1 MTTFKKLAPI
11 STTSIYAIA
20 SNDTLYYFNGSSWNQ
35 KNTTPI
41 TDISVTLSGELYGI
55 ITSTQ
60 LLSKWLGTSWSTAM
74 GTETLSIVSAHSYN
88 SIYGIGTDNTTYFWN
103 GAYWTQVDSRTTTNL
118 AVSKV

>member
-11 STTSIYAIA
+11 SNTSIYAIT
-20 SNDTLYYFNGSSWNQ
+20 SDNTLYYFNGSSWSQ

-41 TDISVTLSGELYGI
+41 TDISVALSGELYGI
-55 ITSTQ
+55 ITSTH
-60 LLSKWLGTSWSTAM
+60 LLSKWSGTSWGTAM
-74 GTETLSIVSAHSYN
+74 GTQTLSTVSVHSYN

-103 GAYWTQVDSRTTTNL
+103 GAYWTQVDSRTTTSL